1 MVHSPLFPIKKILPR
16 SECFVFTYIQL
27 WLSKYPCIEQSLFAF
42 QSRSCIIDQHTR
54 ASPYTEL
61 ICVFYSICLRSV
73 SIICLWGVRAFSGQV
88 LYLVC
93 AYCHL
98 NIAYAQWM
106 CMCNWFKLKRRQ
118 LLRVLCLLDGKGW
131 SDARALNCIHRST
144 PEPHSPTNS
153 IRTHI
158 ISNCCHIYHMV
169 VHQLSHVVLQTRALG
184 AITNRHTCLLVLA
197 GYLLWFYW
205 SASRLLVSE
214 RSFRVFVMSYTLFV
228 ERRDAIKGL
237 QTKSQSGLSWYI
249 K

>member
-1 MVHSPLFPIKKILPR
+1 MVHSPLFHIKKILPR

-54 ASPYTEL
+54 ASPYTDSYVCSIVYVYEASRL
-61 ICVFYSICLRSV
+61 FVYGVCVHSAGKSCTLCVHIAIWILHIRNEC
-73 SIICLWGVRAFSGQV
+73 
-88 LYLVC
+88 VC
-93 AYCHL
+93 A
-98 NIAYAQWM
+98 IGSSI
-106 CMCNWFKLKRRQ
+106 KRRQ